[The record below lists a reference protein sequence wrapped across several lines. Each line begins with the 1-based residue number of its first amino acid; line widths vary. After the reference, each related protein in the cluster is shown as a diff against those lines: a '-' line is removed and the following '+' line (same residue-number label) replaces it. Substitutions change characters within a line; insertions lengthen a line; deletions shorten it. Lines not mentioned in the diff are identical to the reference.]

1 LVYARDPERRG
12 VTFGLL
18 PPTPCQKCKAE
29 LAEGRELVRESTEK
43 LLRAAERI
51 FELEEHV
58 RRLEAQPAHKH
69 QGARGYPCPRCQVML
84 SVCDQHGPYVRTDEN
99 QCGACRRGE

>member
-1 LVYARDPERRG
+1 M
-12 VTFGLL
+12 T
-18 PPTPCQKCKAE
+18 PPTPCQKCKA
-29 LAEGRELVRESTEK
+29 RVQ
-43 LLRAAERI
+43 
-51 FELEEHV
+51 ELEQTLAGADSMAVHYTRQLMALERERDELKAHV
-58 RRLEAQPAHKH
+58 RRLEAQLAHKH